1 MEIGEIYRTTK
12 WLTFRV
18 VDKKPKTVVMS
29 VVNTKHQELGIIRW
43 QGTWRQYIYDENS
56 GAMYNDQCL
65 MDISLVLTDLNSAQK
80 KQRKSK

>member
-12 WLTFRV
+12 WLTFTV

-29 VVNTKHQELGIIRW
+29 VVNTKNQRLGTIRW

-56 GAMYNDQCL
+56 RAMYNDQCL
-65 MDISLVLTDLNSAQK
+65 MDISLVLTDLNSTQK
-80 KQRKSK
+80 KQRKS